1 MPMPGSAPT
10 ATSPSLLA
18 VTLGVL
24 FALLG
29 VLPSLSVPSPR
40 LELFPELHNRHCQRS
55 ATALTI
61 TSGGSCPKNPPGD
74 SHGSSWGM
82 VEQR

>member
-1 MPMPGSAPT
+1 MVPMPGSAPT
-10 ATSPSLLA
+10 GTSPSLLV

-29 VLPSLSVPSPR
+29 LLPSLSVPSPR
-40 LELFPELHNRHCQRS
+40 LKVFSELHNGHCQHS

-61 TSGGSCPKNPPGD
+61 TSGGSCPKHPSG
-74 SHGSSWGM
+74 
-82 VEQR
+82 